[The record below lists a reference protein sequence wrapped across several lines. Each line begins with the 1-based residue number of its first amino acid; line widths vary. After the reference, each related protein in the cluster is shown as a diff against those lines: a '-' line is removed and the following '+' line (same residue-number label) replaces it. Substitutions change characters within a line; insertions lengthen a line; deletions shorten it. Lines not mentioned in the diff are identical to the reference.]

1 MHGSMPRASIVG
13 LFCFSGVCVCAVSIE
28 YRETARPETAL
39 AALPY
44 ACLLLVLE
52 CVECVLAFFWR

>member
-13 LFCFSGVCVCAVSIE
+13 LFCFSGVCVCAVPIE
-28 YRETARPETAL
+28 YRETANSETKL

-44 ACLLLVLE
+44 ACLVSDSISQ
-52 CVECVLAFFWR
+52 